1 MKFFKYLKDI
11 KVILFLIILIMLIVN
26 TVLFLDSKLSKST
39 DSILYINVL
48 VLLCVVFMVI
58 IYRL

>member
-11 KVILFLIILIMLIVN
+11 KVILFLIILIMSIVN
-26 TVLFLDSKLSKST
+26 TVLFLDPNLSKST

-48 VLLCVVFMVI
+48 VLLCVVLF
-58 IYRL
+58 LWL